1 MGKNY
6 TNLAYFISSSWASFV
21 SDLDPN
27 AWRKAYMGNEAI
39 WLEYSKGQKL
49 MVLDANVT
57 SFTEPDTWR
66 REAIKYINDHSAS
79 VYHR

>member
-1 MGKNY
+1 
-6 TNLAYFISSSWASFV
+6 
-21 SDLDPN
+21 
-27 AWRKAYMGNEAI
+27 MGNEAI